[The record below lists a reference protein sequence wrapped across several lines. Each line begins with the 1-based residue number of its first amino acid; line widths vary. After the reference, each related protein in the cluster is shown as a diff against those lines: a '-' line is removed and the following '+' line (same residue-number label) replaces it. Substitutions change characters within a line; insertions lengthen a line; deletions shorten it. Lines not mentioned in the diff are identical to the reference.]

1 MSGVAGIQRQRRAR
15 LTRRLRF
22 LGLCAILVLALCALI
37 LSLGQSFTP
46 PATVLRVLG
55 GEAVPGA
62 GFTVLQLRLPRAVV
76 GALAGLSFGMGGAA
90 FQTLLRN
97 PLASPDIIGISAG
110 ASAAAVFAITV
121 LGLAGLPVAVVAVTA
136 GLGIALL
143 IYLLSWRQGVAG
155 ARLILVG
162 IGLSGMMQSLT
173 AYMLSQAESW
183 TLQAAMR
190 WMTGSLNGVQL
201 EQALPLLAALA
212 ICGGVLLIAAPALE
226 VMRMGDETAAG
237 LGVRTGA
244 VRAAVVVAAVGLVA
258 VATAMV
264 GPVAFVA
271 FLSGPI
277 AARMTGRDGSLLL
290 PAALVGAVLV
300 LTADYAG
307 QFWLPARYPV
317 GIVTGVLGAPY
328 LLFLII
334 RSNRTGGGL

>member
-1 MSGVAGIQRQRRAR
+1 MSGAAGIQRQRRAR

-22 LGLCAILVLALCALI
+22 LGLCALLVLALCALI

-121 LGLAGLPVAVVAVTA
+121 LGLAGLPVVAVTA

-201 EQALPLLAALA
+201 EQALPLLAALV